1 MCFARTGEV
10 DSDGNPISRNEA
22 WRKSITLGSAL
33 CSKADI
39 QRRINLGYAAFN
51 NYKKAWSEKI
61 PPHKRLL
68 LDSAL
73 VVSVLMYNSSCW
85 AVLQIFLEKL
95 DVVHRR
101 HLRSILK
108 IKWPGVVSNKNLYE
122 RCQTEPLSAKVERC
136 RWRMFGH
143 VLRGPVD
150 GPAFSS
156 LIFAI
161 NNMHLNGRKGR
172 PRASYSP

>member
-1 MCFARTGEV
+1 
-10 DSDGNPISRNEA
+10 
-22 WRKSITLGSAL
+22 
-33 CSKADI
+33 
-39 QRRINLGYAAFN
+39 
-51 NYKKAWSEKI
+51 
-61 PPHKRLL
+61 
-68 LDSAL
+68 
-73 VVSVLMYNSSCW
+73 MYNSSCW

-136 RWRMFGH
+136 RWRMFGY